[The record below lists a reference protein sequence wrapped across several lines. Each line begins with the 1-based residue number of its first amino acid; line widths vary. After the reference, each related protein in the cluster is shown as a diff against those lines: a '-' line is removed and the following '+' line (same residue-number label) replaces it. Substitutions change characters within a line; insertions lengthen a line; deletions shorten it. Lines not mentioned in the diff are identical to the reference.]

1 MKKKFVGMF
10 VLLFCLCGSCVMAQ
24 NNERELLLDSI
35 VNLSSNQSGRI
46 KMIESAKKLVKEE
59 SQLDPIVAEAILYYT
74 SREMVKPMVD
84 ESYSKL
90 TEEQLEE
97 VIHFM
102 NSEANRR
109 ISSNEVAEKMSL
121 YLVEDLLGNMASMIG
136 GTSWKSE
143 VPALKDKEYV
153 ALVDKYL
160 EMTGTLSMFDEVMEP
175 LMANLKK
182 EIGASGAR
190 MLTSMMK
197 QIQKNYPAYYK
208 AALVDYVSKE
218 QLKEVIDFYSQ
229 PYMVEIQ
236 QRTKNSTMSLLD
248 GVMKDPEAFSKKT
261 MEYFGDFTSVKD
273 TAAVVHNYISNL
285 PNMHIVNKVEPIY
298 PVKTLAMKKKATYTG
313 QTRDG
318 LAHGKGVL
326 TDKKGVRYSGDFK
339 EGNRHGLL
347 TTYYSSGDSAKYI
360 WADGKVIAE
369 YNDGD
374 LDKHA
379 SQYKG
384 EAMGYGYNNT
394 NSGKE
399 KGLFIDGALEGEGER
414 VQYDGK
420 KAEKGWFKNGSLVN
434 GLIVEKTDDKVT
446 TFEGE
451 LFESLVRNIRVGT
464 TRTVTQKNGKKMATM
479 IEGTLIN
486 GVIHGKAS
494 WEYAEDKYHRRDE
507 GFFAYNELYGKG
519 IRIHKWDTNR
529 REEVYAGD
537 FFAGEYHGKGIKK
550 DTFTDKYNLTHN
562 QITEGHFCEGKLD
575 GDVLYQE
582 QITDLSGSWTF
593 TRFGFGIDYN
603 STASNDSLTI
613 QIKGTVTN
621 DKLNG
626 DTEILLSNGDYY
638 KGLFRNGSLVEGS
651 VRITYSNGSLYE
663 GGYKNGKF
671 EGEGKLTYSNGVSDE
686 GTFMYGTCVNG
697 VRKNR
702 RGAVIGRIR

>member
-1 MKKKFVGMF
+1 MKKKFVGMLT
-10 VLLFCLCGSCVMAQ
+10 LLFCLCGSSTMAQ
-24 NNERELLLDSI
+24 NNERELLIDSI
-35 VNLSSNQSGRI
+35 VYLSSNQSGRV
-46 KMIESAKKLVKEE
+46 KMIESAKKLIKEE
-59 SQLDPIVAEAILYYT
+59 PRLDPVVAEAILYFT
-74 SREMVKPMVD
+74 SKEMVKPIIS
-84 ESYSKL
+84 ESYIKL
-90 TEEQLEE
+90 TEGQLKE
-97 VIHFM
+97 VIHYM

-175 LMANLKK
+175 LMVNLKK

-218 QLKEVIDFYSQ
+218 QLQEVIDFYSQ

-248 GVMKDPEAFSKKT
+248 GVMKDPEAFSKKS
-261 MEYFGDFTSVKD
+261 MEYFGDFTSIKD
-273 TAAVVHNYISNL
+273 TAAVVRDYISNL
-285 PNMHIVNKVEPIY
+285 PNMSIVNKVEPIY
-298 PVKTLAMKKKATYTG
+298 PVKTLSMKRKATYTG

-318 LAHGKGVL
+318 LAHGRGVL
-326 TDKKGVRYSGDFK
+326 TDKKGVRYSGNFK
-339 EGNRHGLL
+339 EGKRHGVI
-347 TTYYSSGDSAKYI
+347 TTYYANDSITHI
-360 WADGKVIAE
+360 WAD
-369 YNDGD
+369 
-374 LDKHA
+374 DKMLEEVVTDIDNLPF
-379 SQYKG
+379 YKKTT
-384 EAMGYGYNNT
+384 MGYGYNNT

-399 KGLFIDGALEGEGER
+399 KGWFIDGELEGEGER
-414 VQYDGK
+414 VHYDGK
-420 KAEKGWFKNGSLVN
+420 KTEKGWFRNGSLVD
-434 GLIVEKTDDKVT
+434 GLIVEKTDDKIT
-446 TFEGE
+446 SFEGE
-451 LFESLVRNIRVGT
+451 LSESLARNIRVGT
-464 TRTVTQKNGKKMATM
+464 TRTITQKYGKKTAMM

-486 GVIHGKAS
+486 GEMHGKGFR
-494 WEYAEDKYHRRDE
+494 EYAEDGFSSRSE
-507 GFFAYNELYGKG
+507 GFFTYNELYGQG
-519 IRIHKWDTNR
+519 RRIRKWDENNTI
-529 REEVYAGD
+529 EVYEGE
-537 FFAGEYHGKGIKK
+537 FFAGKYQGKGVKNRTST
-550 DTFTDKYNLTHN
+550 DEHNFTYT
-562 QITEGHFCEGKLD
+562 QTTEGHFREGKLD
-575 GDVLYQE
+575 GDMLYQE
-582 QITDLSGSWTF
+582 QITNLSGSWTF
-593 TRFGFGIDYN
+593 TRFGFGIQYGT
-603 STASNDSLTI
+603 TASNDSLTI
-613 QIKGTVTN
+613 HIKGTVTN

-638 KGLFRNGSLVEGS
+638 KGLFRNGSLVEGT

-671 EGEGKLTYSNGVSDE
+671 EGEGKLTYSNGVSEE

-697 VRKNR
+697 VRKNK

>member
-1 MKKKFVGMF
+1 MKKKFVGMLT
-10 VLLFCLCGSCVMAQ
+10 LLFCLCGSSTMAQ
-24 NNERELLLDSI
+24 NNERELLIDSI
-35 VNLSSNQSGRI
+35 VYLSSNQSGRV
-46 KMIESAKKLVKEE
+46 KMIESAKKLIKEE
-59 SQLDPIVAEAILYYT
+59 PRLDPVVAEAILYFT
-74 SREMVKPMVD
+74 SKEMVKPIIS
-84 ESYSKL
+84 ESYIKL
-90 TEEQLEE
+90 TEGQLKE
-97 VIHFM
+97 VIHYM

-175 LMANLKK
+175 LMVNLKK

-218 QLKEVIDFYSQ
+218 QLQEVIDFYSQ

-248 GVMKDPEAFSKKT
+248 GVMKDPEAFSKKS
-261 MEYFGDFTSVKD
+261 MEYFGDFTSIKD
-273 TAAVVHNYISNL
+273 TAAVVRDYISNL
-285 PNMHIVNKVEPIY
+285 PNMSIVNKVEPIY
-298 PVKTLAMKKKATYTG
+298 PVKTLSMKRKATYTG

-318 LAHGKGVL
+318 LAHGRGVL
-326 TDKKGVRYSGDFK
+326 TDKKGVRYSGNFK
-339 EGNRHGLL
+339 EGKRHGVI
-347 TTYYSSGDSAKYI
+347 TTYYANDSITHI
-360 WADGKVIAE
+360 WAD
-369 YNDGD
+369 
-374 LDKHA
+374 DKMLEEVVTDIDNLPF
-379 SQYKG
+379 YKKTT
-384 EAMGYGYNNT
+384 MGYGYNNT

-399 KGLFIDGALEGEGER
+399 KGWFIDGELEGEGER
-414 VQYDGK
+414 VHYDGK
-420 KAEKGWFKNGSLVN
+420 KTEKGWFRNGSLVD
-434 GLIVEKTDDKVT
+434 GLIVEKTDDKIT
-446 TFEGE
+446 SFEGE
-451 LFESLVRNIRVGT
+451 LSESLARNIRVGT
-464 TRTVTQKNGKKMATM
+464 TRTITQKNGKKTAMM

-486 GVIHGKAS
+486 GEMHGKGS
-494 WEYAEDKYHRRDE
+494 REYAEDGFSSRSE
-507 GFFAYNELYGKG
+507 GFFTYNELYGQG
-519 IRIHKWDTNR
+519 RRIRKWDENNTI
-529 REEVYAGD
+529 EVYEGE
-537 FFAGEYHGKGIKK
+537 FFAGKYQGKGVKNRTST
-550 DTFTDKYNLTHN
+550 DEHNFTYT
-562 QITEGHFCEGKLD
+562 QTTEGHFREGKLD
-575 GDVLYQE
+575 GDMLYQE
-582 QITDLSGSWTF
+582 QITNLSGSWTL
-593 TRFGFGIDYN
+593 TRFGFGIQYGT
-603 STASNDSLTI
+603 TASNDSLTI
-613 QIKGTVTN
+613 HIKGTVTN

-638 KGLFRNGSLVEGS
+638 KGLFRNGSLVEGT

-671 EGEGKLTYSNGVSDE
+671 EGEGKLTYSNGVSEE

-697 VRKNR
+697 VRKNK

>member
-1 MKKKFVGMF
+1 MKKKFVGMLT
-10 VLLFCLCGSCVMAQ
+10 LLFCLCGSSTMAQ
-24 NNERELLLDSI
+24 NNERELLIDSI
-35 VNLSSNQSGRI
+35 VYLSSNQSGRV
-46 KMIESAKKLVKEE
+46 KMIESAKKLIKEE
-59 SQLDPIVAEAILYYT
+59 PRLDPVVAEAILYFT
-74 SREMVKPMVD
+74 SKEMVKPIIS
-84 ESYSKL
+84 ESYIKL
-90 TEEQLEE
+90 TEGQLKE
-97 VIHFM
+97 VIHYM

-175 LMANLKK
+175 LMVNLKK

-218 QLKEVIDFYSQ
+218 QLQEVIDFYSQ

-248 GVMKDPEAFSKKT
+248 GVMKDPEAFSKKS
-261 MEYFGDFTSVKD
+261 MEYFGDFTSIKD
-273 TAAVVHNYISNL
+273 TAAVVRDYISNL
-285 PNMHIVNKVEPIY
+285 PNMSIVNKVEPIY
-298 PVKTLAMKKKATYTG
+298 PVKTLSMKRKATYTG

-318 LAHGKGVL
+318 LAHGRGVL
-326 TDKKGVRYSGDFK
+326 TDKKGVRYSGNFK
-339 EGNRHGLL
+339 EGKRHGVI
-347 TTYYSSGDSAKYI
+347 TTYYANDSITHI
-360 WADGKVIAE
+360 WAD
-369 YNDGD
+369 
-374 LDKHA
+374 DKMLEEVVTDIDNLPF
-379 SQYKG
+379 YKKTT
-384 EAMGYGYNNT
+384 MGYGYNNT

-399 KGLFIDGALEGEGER
+399 KGWFIDGELEGEGER
-414 VQYDGK
+414 VHYDGK
-420 KAEKGWFKNGSLVN
+420 KTEKGWFRNGSLVD
-434 GLIVEKTDDKVT
+434 GLIVEKTDDKIT
-446 TFEGE
+446 SFEGE
-451 LFESLVRNIRVGT
+451 LSESLARNIRVGT
-464 TRTVTQKNGKKMATM
+464 TRTITQKNGKKTAMM

-486 GVIHGKAS
+486 GEMHGKGFR
-494 WEYAEDKYHRRDE
+494 EYAEDGFSSRSE
-507 GFFAYNELYGKG
+507 GFFTYNELYGQG
-519 IRIHKWDTNR
+519 RRIRKWDENNTI
-529 REEVYAGD
+529 EVYEGE
-537 FFAGEYHGKGIKK
+537 FFAGKYQGKGVKNRTST
-550 DTFTDKYNLTHN
+550 DEHNFTYT
-562 QITEGHFCEGKLD
+562 QTTEGHFREGKLD
-575 GDVLYQE
+575 GDMLYQE
-582 QITDLSGSWTF
+582 QITNLSGSWTL
-593 TRFGFGIDYN
+593 TRFGFGIQYGT
-603 STASNDSLTI
+603 TASNDSLTI
-613 QIKGTVTN
+613 HIKGTVTN

-638 KGLFRNGSLVEGS
+638 KGLFRNGSLVEGT

-671 EGEGKLTYSNGVSDE
+671 EGEGKLTYSNGVSEE

-697 VRKNR
+697 VRKNK